1 MFDIP
6 GLETMSSILGG
17 SAPAFGGLG
26 AGMGAGGVIAEAA
39 SSAWDF
45 GSNAIANIGPS
56 LIGGPFMPS
65 LGGGGSAGAGAA
77 GGQAASPLPL
87 GLIDDRDMASASADF
102 APEQQDWLY

>member
-17 SAPAFGGLG
+17 AGPAIGGLGGLG
-26 AGMGAGGVIAEAA
+26 AGSAIADAA

-45 GSNAIANIGPS
+45 GSNAIANIGPG

-65 LGGGGSAGAGAA
+65 FGGGGSSGVGAA
-77 GGQAASPLPL
+77 GGGVSIGGPASVSGQLSY
-87 GLIDDRDMASASADF
+87 GDDL
-102 APEQQDWLY
+102 LY